1 MLQIG
6 DKVVYPMHGAG
17 VISGIE
23 NCEVLGE
30 GKSYY
35 VLEMPLGNMKVM
47 IPTDNADNVGLR
59 EVIPQQ
65 KVNEVREV
73 LEETGY
79 VVRLGL
85 RLPTIERAGRLSDS
99 SRPRTYSTVGGS
111 GIFRSA

>member
-59 EVIPQQ
+59 DVIPQQ
-65 KVNEVREV
+65 KVDEVREV
-73 LEETGY
+73 LEEEPEKPKGSWTGSLLSFLKM
-79 VVRLGL
+79 RLH
-85 RLPTIERAGRLSDS
+85 IEHANLSFDKS
-99 SRPRTYSTVGGS
+99 KQSRVY
-111 GIFRSA
+111 